1 MTLTRPTPVERSRS
15 GMKSESRREETHR
28 RILRSLRR
36 VLRRVEMSSRQLE
49 TDYGV
54 TAPQL
59 ICLIEIAAV
68 ESITQIELSERVH
81 LTPSTLV
88 GVLDRLHSKRLIQR
102 RRDTDDRRRINV
114 SATEAGLHLVQQA
127 PPPLQD
133 TLLKGLE
140 AMPGTELST
149 MATALERLVDLLEA
163 QETAVEPMLAP
174 GPIPKPDG

>member
-1 MTLTRPTPVERSRS
+1 VAGPD
-15 GMKSESRREETHR
+15 REGIHR
-28 RILRSLRR
+28 RILHSLRR

-59 ICLIEIAAV
+59 ISLIEIVAAG
-68 ESITQIELSERVH
+68 SITQIDLSERVH

-88 GVLDRLHSKRLIQR
+88 GVLDRLHVKGLIQR
-102 RRDTDDRRRINV
+102 ERDAEDRRRVNV
-114 SATEAGLHLVQQA
+114 SPTASGLKLVQKA

-133 TLLKGLE
+133 TLLKGL
-140 AMPGTELST
+140 GELSASELLT
-149 MATALERLVDLLEA
+149 MAAALERLVDLLEA
-163 QETAVEPMLAP
+163 QEADPEAMLAP

>member
-1 MTLTRPTPVERSRS
+1 MATLSTPQQPVREASS
-15 GMKSESRREETHR
+15 ADHRREVIHR

-49 TDYGV
+49 TEYGV

-68 ESITQIELSERVH
+68 GSITQIDLSERVH

-102 RRDTDDRRRINV
+102 RRDTADRRRINV
-114 SATEAGLHLVQQA
+114 SATAAGLHLVEQA

-133 TLLKGLE
+133 TLLKGLD
-140 AMPGTELST
+140 AMPGTELSA
-149 MATALERLVDLLEA
+149 MATTLERLVDLLEA